1 MKILDGKMFAPAAL
15 FFVVFAFAA
24 EALAEA
30 GASGQSSPLTGLAPF
45 ALLFVLFY
53 FLIIRPQQKRSR
65 QRQQM
70 LKDLK
75 RGDSV
80 ITNGGLYATI
90 TEMGAT
96 ENDPITL
103 EIAKSVTVK
112 ATVASV
118 ASKAEEK
125 AGE

>member
-1 MKILDGKMFAPAAL
+1 MKILDGKMFAPVAL
-15 FFVVFAFAA
+15 FFVFIFAA
-24 EALAEA
+24 EAFAEA
-30 GASGQSSPLTGLAPF
+30 GAQGQSSPIGAIAPF

-53 FLIIRPQQKRSR
+53 FLILRPQQKRNR

-70 LKDLK
+70 LKELK

-80 ITNGGLYATI
+80 ITNGGIYATI
-90 TEMGAT
+90 TEMGSS

-103 EIAKSVTVK
+103 EIAKGVMVK
-112 ATVASV
+112 ATLSSV